1 MQENENRIGSKV
13 LHSKDEIKKLFSYTN
28 HSELKTL
35 TNLTNN
41 EMVSTLRNSHYR
53 SKSINPTDSPVLTEL
68 LKSNEIL
75 PYVLQFDC
83 FKVQEGPAKKLN
95 IGNKY
100 LDNKEK
106 PSDKYNAYIEV
117 SPEHSKQMERLGSE
131 NSLFLALARSLLYRV
146 YFVDETYVSH
156 LNCLFFDEERPK
168 FKFDSDVDL
177 QELLRKKLC
186 LFWLSFVND
195 GKFKSNCKYKK

>member
-95 IGNKY
+95 IGMPLIRY
-100 LDNKEK
+100 
-106 PSDKYNAYIEV
+106 
-117 SPEHSKQMERLGSE
+117 
-131 NSLFLALARSLLYRV
+131 
-146 YFVDETYVSH
+146 
-156 LNCLFFDEERPK
+156 
-168 FKFDSDVDL
+168 
-177 QELLRKKLC
+177 
-186 LFWLSFVND
+186 
-195 GKFKSNCKYKK
+195 